1 LVVASNV
8 PSLKVLKNAG
18 YMQEGIM
25 RDKSLQD
32 DGTREDMVLFA
43 AIRTVWGR

>member
-1 LVVASNV
+1 
-8 PSLKVLKNAG
+8 VLKNAG

-43 AIRTVWGR
+43 AIRTDWGR